1 MQAVPRFDR
10 LWENLASSRSSDCRS
25 ESIRGTRGKVEK
37 YAQICFGGLCA
48 RPLLLLLVAS
58 RGRNSCSSSE
68 EDKVTAVSCEIT
80 ACLIRAA
87 PTHFDGKIPVMPNTR
102 VISGKADRNQSSIVQ
117 PSPSR
122 PWPRN
127 SSELVAIG
135 AERGSHRRRRG
146 AAPPPLISWHG
157 RASATAVALSKHGRS
172 KEVRKEGITT
182 ANRATVAVVR
192 DLAAS

>member
-1 MQAVPRFDR
+1 MFWRAV
-10 LWENLASSRSSDCRS
+10 RSSS
-25 ESIRGTRGKVEK
+25 T
-37 YAQICFGGLCA
+37 
-48 RPLLLLLVAS
+48 PLAVAS

-135 AERGSHRRRRG
+135 AERGSHRRG
-146 AAPPPLISWHG
+146 VAPPPPLISWHG

>member
-117 PSPSR
+117 PSPAHHGRGRGIR
-122 PWPRN
+122 PNLLP
-127 SSELVAIG
+127 SEQSEG
-135 AERGSHRRRRG
+135 ATAAAASRRR
-146 AAPPPLISWHG
+146 L
-157 RASATAVALSKHGRS
+157 
-172 KEVRKEGITT
+172 
-182 ANRATVAVVR
+182 
-192 DLAAS
+192 

>member
-1 MQAVPRFDR
+1 MIFIYENRSASGGFCRRYHIMIGFGYQCRLCCASIASGRTSHPRTQATAD
-10 LWENLASSRSSDCRS
+10 LNASEVRAERWKSMRR
-25 ESIRGTRGKVEK
+25 
-37 YAQICFGGLCA
+37 ICFGGLRA

-135 AERGSHRRRRG
+135 AERGSHRRR
-146 AAPPPLISWHG
+146 L
-157 RASATAVALSKHGRS
+157 
-172 KEVRKEGITT
+172 
-182 ANRATVAVVR
+182 
-192 DLAAS
+192 